1 MEKKY
6 AYQILHMYRNSTS
19 MYCMDGII
27 SLQPCMSAVIG
38 IFTDAG
44 KYLCRIYG
52 QLSVLD
58 VLLVSGI
65 GFRIFFF

>member
-1 MEKKY
+1 
-6 AYQILHMYRNSTS
+6 

>member
-1 MEKKY
+1 MKY
-6 AYQILHMYRNSTS
+6 AYHILHRYLKSPCI
-19 MYCMDGII
+19 YCMDGII
-27 SLQPCMSAVIG
+27 SLQPCISAVIG

>member
-1 MEKKY
+1 MKSTY
-6 AYQILHMYRNSTS
+6 NILHWPQKSFRI
-19 MYCMDGII
+19 YCMDGII
-27 SLQPCMSAVIG
+27 SLQPGISAE
-38 IFTDAG
+38 AG